1 MIERSEDVAA
11 KRPSLIAELRRRNVI
26 RMAGL
31 YIVGAWLVVQVA
43 ETLLPIFDTP
53 GWVLKALVVLL
64 AIGLLPA
71 LVFSWLYELTPDGL
85 KRDAEV
91 DPARSIA
98 PRTAQR
104 MDRLILAGL
113 LALIAV
119 IAADRWW
126 PRAQPE
132 AVDAPVAADPATT
145 PSPGTSGDPAAP
157 ASTVD
162 PGSIAVLPFVN
173 MSADKENEYFSD
185 GISEELLNVLVKVE
199 GLSVASRTSSFAY
212 KGREVSAATIGGE
225 LKVAHVLEGS
235 VRKSGNQVRITAQ
248 LIDTGS
254 DRHLWSET
262 YDRELTDIF
271 AIQDEIAKAIVV
283 ALRETL
289 GEPAGSDDVVVKADT
304 GNVDAYQTYLK
315 ARELFLTRTR
325 LDESVRLFEQVV
337 ALDPHFARGWEGLA
351 AACAVLVN
359 WSATYPGID
368 LEALMQRSAEA
379 ASRALALD
387 PTLSL
392 PWAARALLVGY
403 AQPVD
408 HAEAMDHLG
417 RAIAADPRNATALL
431 WRGINWLTLG
441 FIDRGLADFD
451 HCLEIDPA
459 YANCLR
465 WRAVALL
472 LQGRTDD
479 ALELFEL
486 GMERGFNIN
495 RGNSFV
501 EPLIRRGDRLAAILL
516 MRDIGWPLEI
526 QQALVAALADGRPPD
541 DVAAL
546 LRRNSAPAG
555 GEFTWYLLLRDY
567 AGAAAATPLDGT
579 TIEFWDPAYQGMR
592 ASPAFKRILETLNVP
607 AYWRAHGFPPQCRP
621 LGEDDFECDESRP
634 AASQ

>member
-1 MIERSEDVAA
+1 VR
-11 KRPSLIAELRRRNVI
+11 LLAELKRRNVI

-31 YIVGAWLVVQVA
+31 YVVGAWLIVQVA

-64 AIGLLPA
+64 AIGFLPA
-71 LVFSWLYELTPDGL
+71 LVFSWIYELTPEGL

-98 PRTAQR
+98 PHTAQR
-104 MDRLILAGL
+104 MDRLIFVG
-113 LALIAV
+113 LIALVGV
-119 IAADRWW
+119 IAADRYW
-126 PRAQPE
+126 PRAAEVATPD
-132 AVDAPVAADPATT
+132 AVQAAADDGGAGAARNGESAAGQEGETASIAT
-145 PSPGTSGDPAAP
+145 AP
-157 ASTVD
+157 AIE

-185 GISEELLNVLVKVE
+185 GISEELLNVLVKVD

-212 KGREVSAATIGGE
+212 KGREISAANIGSE
-225 LKVAHVLEGS
+225 LKVANVLEGS
-235 VRKSGNQVRITAQ
+235 VRKSGNRVRITAQ

-262 YDRELTDIF
+262 FDRELTDIF
-271 AIQDEIAKAIVV
+271 AIQDEIAKAIVD

-289 GEPAGSDDVVVKADT
+289 GDAASDADVVVKADT

-315 ARELFLTRTR
+315 ARELFLARSK

-337 ALDPHFARGWEGLA
+337 ALDPQFARGWEGLA
-351 AACAVLVN
+351 AVCAVIVN
-359 WSATYPGID
+359 WVGIYPDID
-368 LEALMQRSAEA
+368 REALIQRSEEA

-387 PTLSL
+387 SNLSL
-392 PWAARALLVGY
+392 PWAARAVLAGY
-403 AQPVD
+403 SLPVD
-408 HAEAMDHLG
+408 HAEAMDHYG
-417 RAIAADPRNATALL
+417 RAIGADPRNATALL

-465 WRAVALL
+465 WRALALL
-472 LQGRTDD
+472 LQGRTED
-479 ALELFEL
+479 ALDLFEL
-486 GMERGFNIN
+486 GMARGFNTN

-516 MRDIGWPLEI
+516 MREMGWPLEVE
-526 QQALVAALADGRPPD
+526 QAIMAAIGDGRPPD

-546 LRRNSAPAG
+546 LRRHPDG
-555 GEFTWYLLLRDY
+555 QHTVGLLLRDY
-567 AGAAAATPLDGT
+567 ASAAAATPLSGT
-579 TIEFWDPAYQGMR
+579 TVEFWDPAYEGLR
-592 ASPAFKRILETLNVP
+592 ASPAFKRILEALNVP

-621 LGEDDFECDESRP
+621 LGETDVEC
-634 AASQ
+634 ASLATSK

>member
-1 MIERSEDVAA
+1 MSF
-11 KRPSLIAELRRRNVI
+11 LAELRRRNVI

-53 GWVLKALVVLL
+53 GWVLKSLVLLL
-64 AIGLLPA
+64 AIGLVPA
-71 LVFSWLYELTPDGL
+71 LVFSWVYELTPEGI
-85 KRDAEV
+85 KRESEV
-91 DPARSIA
+91 DRSARIVDHTARRLDVAVIVLILLAIGVFAFGRMHPLQAPARPAAAESA
-98 PRTAQR
+98 PAAGERATA
-104 MDRLILAGL
+104 ASGN
-113 LALIAV
+113 
-119 IAADRWW
+119 AA
-126 PRAQPE
+126 A
-132 AVDAPVAADPATT
+132 VAAAKN
-145 PSPGTSGDPAAP
+145 
-157 ASTVD
+157 
-162 PGSIAVLPFVN
+162 SIAVLPFVN
-173 MSADKENEYFSD
+173 MSADEENEYFSD

-235 VRKSGNQVRITAQ
+235 VRKAGNRVRITAQ

-283 ALRETL
+283 ALRDTL
-289 GEPAGSDDVVVKADT
+289 GEAASSAEVVVKADT

-337 ALDPHFARGWEGLA
+337 ALDPQFARGWEGLA
-351 AACAVLVN
+351 AACAVIVN
-359 WSATYPGID
+359 WVATYPDID
-368 LEALMQRSAEA
+368 REALMQRSADA

-387 PTLSL
+387 PALSL

-403 AQPVD
+403 AHPVD
-408 HAEAMDHLG
+408 HAEVMDHFG

-431 WRGINWLTLG
+431 WRGISWLALG
-441 FIDRGLADFD
+441 FVDRGMADFD

-465 WRAVALL
+465 WRALALL
-472 LQGRTDD
+472 FQGRTED
-479 ALELFEL
+479 ALELFEQ
-486 GMERGFNIN
+486 GMERGFNVN

-526 QQALVAALADGRPPD
+526 QQAIVAALADRRPPD

-546 LRRNSAPAG
+546 MRRHSGPG
-555 GEFTWYLLLRDY
+555 SGEFTRGLLLRDY
-567 AGAAAATPLDGT
+567 ASAAAATPLDGT
-579 TIEFWDPAYQGMR
+579 TVEFWDPAYEGMR

-621 LGEDDFECDESRP
+621 LGEDDFACDGGRP
-634 AASQ
+634 GAAQ